1 MCRSRLTALRPT
13 RRALQAS
20 AEGLTEG
27 HIAGQ
32 FTEPQWLEWV
42 DSALDTAPN
51 ISLHQPTAATTYTLS
66 VSRPLTTTV
75 SRVDCTCRR
84 HDRQALC
91 AFNPTAASFAARRS
105 KGASA
110 YWPALSGSLGR
121 ASCSTSPLRSPAT
134 LCSGTPARFGLRVSC
149 RSGWA
154 RATEAA
160 DQRTGSNSRTRRH
173 RRCGGKRKRIGG
185 DKDGARNH
193 TCLNT

>member
-1 MCRSRLTALRPT
+1 M

-20 AEGLTEG
+20 AEGFTEG
-27 HIAGQ
+27 RIAAQ
-32 FTEPQWLEWV
+32 FTKPQWPSAFRAFASTLERI
-42 DSALDTAPN
+42 DTAPN
-51 ISLHQPTAATTYTLS
+51 ISLHQPAAATTYTLS
-66 VSRPLTTTV
+66 VSRHLTTTV
-75 SRVDCTCRR
+75 SRVECTCRR